1 MALFFA
7 LALDYRARSCKTPC
21 FDWRVR
27 VPSRCGTERERE
39 QYPIIF
45 RHPRPHGRRTRSTK
59 HKERSTKYKAQILVR
74 QRCPQEGAPDIPVWW
89 FRAIEQTGMSAPG
102 VWHKFRFLSQHR
114 PIQTLALFAKPRR
127 VLEYGKNCRFLRRP
141 HSQPQPVQTLRV
153 SHNRRAGFLFATLS
167 VMIVVSSFAGAS
179 QNGNSCRTPKRASGV
194 QPNVTIVPHDISL
207 KSLIRQ
213 SSE

>member
-1 MALFFA
+1 MAGRWHGTIF
-7 LALDYRARSCKTPC
+7 RARSLQGRS
-21 FDWRVR
+21 FDYR
-27 VPSRCGTERERE
+27 VPFRCGTERERE

-127 VLEYGKNCRFLRRP
+127 VLEYVNCLTFFAM
-141 HSQPQPVQTLRV
+141 SAQPTTAYPSL
-153 SHNRRAGFLFATLS
+153 A
-167 VMIVVSSFAGAS
+167 SFAQPPRMFPFRGS
-179 QNGNSCRTPKRASGV
+179 VRYDCR
-194 QPNVTIVPHDISL
+194 
-207 KSLIRQ
+207 
-213 SSE
+213 